1 MSAEERSNKLYD
13 GVTPKFGI
21 LVDGKNYIVKYTYG
35 NKSIVYSEYVASRFI
50 HSLGVPCQKVWLGY
64 YGKKPAVIIEDF
76 TDEQNKLVKYK
87 STKQS
92 SEDTNIQGKEYTYL
106 DVLYMIKQHTKM
118 NPELKKYAIDRF
130 WQMFVCDALLGNYD
144 RNKGNWG
151 YLATEK
157 GYIFSPL
164 FDNGGCLFPRLDSM
178 LDDFCKNERKILEEC
193 LDKPTSK
200 FAYDDYSCNDKSVK
214 ERYYSY
220 KQLIG
225 LINEPLL
232 FSHIRRLQKIGIN
245 AIAKK
250 IIKITQIL
258 PIEYARFYQMVL
270 IMRYLYLF
278 ENIPRKEVYVVARE
292 VLKII

>member
-1 MSAEERSNKLYD
+1 M
-13 GVTPKFGI
+13 
-21 LVDGKNYIVKYTYG
+21 
-35 NKSIVYSEYVASRFI
+35 
-50 HSLGVPCQKVWLGY
+50 
-64 YGKKPAVIIEDF
+64 KK
-76 TDEQNKLVKYK
+76 KWR
-87 STKQS
+87 
-92 SEDTNIQGKEYTYL
+92 
-106 DVLYMIKQHTKM
+106 H
-118 NPELKKYAIDRF
+118 
-130 WQMFVCDALLGNYD
+130 
-144 RNKGNWG
+144 KGNWG

-200 FAYDDYSCNDKSVK
+200 FAYDDCSCNDKSVK

-232 FSHIRRLQKIGIN
+232 FSHIKRLQKMGIN

-258 PIEYARFYQMVL
+258 PMEYARFYQMVVV
-270 IMRYLYLF
+270 MRYLYLF
-278 ENIPRKEVYVVARE
+278 ENIPKKDVYVIARE
-292 VLKII
+292 VLKTT